1 MEGGLFGRVSD
12 ATAFRFALFIV
23 LVWLA
28 VALGIVLAGLV
39 PNIPNGARAIM
50 APTLTD
56 AGKQPDVHLG

>member
-1 MEGGLFGRVSD
+1 MEGGLIGRVSE
-12 ATAFRFALFIV
+12 ASITKFALIIV

-39 PNIPNGARAIM
+39 PGLPNGARALM
-50 APTLTD
+50 APSLTD